1 VVKKSIAISALL
13 VLICTVSAEAVFYHD
28 VITFEHCAQNPY
40 PKAVIVNGHAI
51 FYIHESPSSL
61 VSSYTDFFFPFDFG
75 FAFGKRWSVSFVL
88 PLHYIVS
95 YDWDRRFAIANP
107 WVKCKFIPKFTPNFS
122 LGPRIAFRLPI
133 GADIYSLQSIAFDF
147 AALVHMGYTTA
158 FTLDAQLGMTLE
170 FILGEYGLKNPSPIY
185 FIAEPGYAFNP
196 TISFNGVF
204 GLAIPV
210 IDGKADGVTHEGENQ
225 YWAGEEFHFKLSPNV
240 TFNEVFSY
248 RFGETT
254 TRNDLYFG
262 GGVTATIPH

>member
-1 VVKKSIAISALL
+1 MKKSIAISALL

-40 PKAVIVNGHAI
+40 PKAVIANGHFI
-51 FYIHESPSSL
+51 LYIHEDPG
-61 VSSYTDFFFPFDFG
+61 VGASSYTDMLFPLDFG
-75 FAFGKRWSVSFVL
+75 FAFDERWSVSFVL
-88 PLHYIVS
+88 PLRYIVS
-95 YDWDRRFAIANP
+95 WGADRKFAIANP
-107 WVKCKFIPKFTPNFS
+107 WIKGKFIPMFGSNLS
-122 LGPRIAFRLPI
+122 LGPRIAFRLPM
-133 GADIYSLQSIAFDF
+133 GAGSFFLQSIAFDF

-196 TISFNGVF
+196 IISFNGVF

-210 IDGKADGVTHEGENQ
+210 IDGKGDGVTHEGANQ
-225 YWAGEEFHFKLSPNV
+225 YWAGEEFHFILSPNV

-254 TRNDLYFG
+254 NRNDLYFG